1 MKAEAKEQQKRKKND
16 FSADQIR
23 DTPNQERI
31 FKSNEQFR
39 KNDAIKKESKHQSV
53 NKLSVKAQDQNEKL
67 SERKDYL
74 KEMRQKAKPP
84 RDYNKELDTI
94 LKNDKLSEQEKY

>member
-1 MKAEAKEQQKRKKND
+1 
-16 FSADQIR
+16 
-23 DTPNQERI
+23 
-31 FKSNEQFR
+31 
-39 KNDAIKKESKHQSV
+39 
-53 NKLSVKAQDQNEKL
+53 L